1 MMNDL
6 TCENEKMLVLQ
17 LRNNEVK
24 AFDALFH
31 KYSGK
36 LYRFSFS
43 LLKNNEDAKE
53 IIQET
58 FFRVWNKR
66 TEIDSGKSFKSFLFA
81 ISYNLVVDQLRLRMK
96 DKEFR
101 RFLQEYFEQGEL
113 CSPSETDYETLT
125 KQIESAVHELP
136 DKRKQIYV
144 LSREKGLSHKEIAGQ
159 LGISVK
165 TVENQINLSLKHIRY
180 RLGKDVL
187 PVLLFLSLFG

>member
-1 MMNDL
+1 MNDL
-6 TCENEKMLVLQ
+6 TYENDKMLVLQ
-17 LRNNEVK
+17 LQNNEVK

-96 DKEFR
+96 DQEFR
-101 RFLQEYFEQGEL
+101 RFLQEYFEPGEL
-113 CSPSETDYETLT
+113 GPPSETDYETLT

-144 LSREKGLSHKEIAGQ
+144 LSREKGLSHKEIAGR

-187 PVLLFLSLFG
+187 PVMFFLSLFG